1 MTASTELLQL
11 RPEHGPMLLDLFSII
26 AADPESRH
34 FHPHPFT
41 AVEADRIC
49 GHGGLDRYF
58 ALKVNDRLL
67 AYGMLRGW
75 DEGFLVP
82 SIGIYVAPELRGSG
96 AAQLMMQFMHLT
108 ARLSGAK
115 QIRLKVYPSNQVAFA
130 FYTSLG
136 YRFPKQGG
144 QDVQLVGTL
153 DLWAPTK

>member
-1 MTASTELLQL
+1 MTASAELLKL
-11 RPEHGPMLLDLFSII
+11 RPEHRPMLIDLFSII

-34 FHPHPFT
+34 FNPHPFT

-82 SIGIYVAPELRGSG
+82 SLGIYVAPELRGSG
-96 AAQLMMQFMHLT
+96 AAQSMMHFMHLV

-115 QIRLKVYPSNQVAFA
+115 QIRLKVYPSNQAAFA
-130 FYTSLG
+130 LYTLLG
-136 YRFPKQGG
+136 YRFSQQVG

-153 DLWAPTK
+153 EL